1 MRYVIG
7 RPKRTIRRPGSR
19 WLAAI
24 CWTAFG
30 IGIAMSMSVLL
41 ATSAYRNAESSHT
54 GLDRFQGEKSGV
66 TSSNK
71 ASADGFGQAPL
82 PSSSEKPTTAA
93 GSKETYITVYLT
105 KEQRTER
112 VTLETYVRGVVAGE
126 MPADFSLEALKA
138 QAIAARTYI
147 VRRLELN
154 DRSGMPATGAA
165 SRADVTDTIDHQI
178 YISLDKL
185 KELWPQDEQES
196 RMAKLNKAVSDTR
209 GEVITYEGE
218 PIQAVFF
225 STSNGYTENSEQYF
239 QEELPYLRSV
249 ASPWDKQLSPRYQE
263 TVKLRLS
270 DFYARLGL
278 AGKKKPVIRVLDKTA
293 GNRIADIRIDGKTY
307 TGREVREKLGLASS
321 EFTWKLDG
329 DEIEITTFGYGH
341 GVGMSQWGANG
352 MAEEGKS
359 AEQIVTYYYTGT
371 KVEQASKLAAK
382 FH

>member
-7 RPKRTIRRPGSR
+7 RPKRAIGRPVSR
-19 WLAAI
+19 WLPAV

-30 IGIAMSMSVLL
+30 IGIVMSIAVLL
-41 ATSAYRNAESSHT
+41 ATSAYRNAESGSS
-54 GLDRFQGEKSGV
+54 GSDRFQEESSGV

-71 ASADGFGQAPL
+71 ASAGGFGQAPL
-82 PSSSEKPTTAA
+82 PSSNGKPGAA
-93 GSKETYITVYLT
+93 TEGKQTYITVYLT

-112 VTLETYVRGVVAGE
+112 IALETYVRGVVAGE
-126 MPADFSLEALKA
+126 MPADFELEALKA

-147 VRRLELN
+147 VRRLEL
-154 DRSGMPATGAA
+154 DDHSGMPATGAG

-178 YISLDKL
+178 YVSLDKL
-185 KELWPQDEQES
+185 KELWPKDEQES
-196 RMAKLNKAVSDTR
+196 RMAKLNEAVSETR

-249 ASPWDKQLSPRYQE
+249 ASPWDKQISPRYQD
-263 TVKLRLS
+263 TVKLQLS

-278 AGKKKPVIRVLDKTA
+278 AGKKKPVIRILDKTE

-329 DEIEITTFGYGH
+329 DEIDITTFGYGH

-382 FH
+382 FR

>member
-7 RPKRTIRRPGSR
+7 RPNRAIKRPGSR
-19 WLAAI
+19 WLTVV
-24 CWTAFG
+24 CWAAFG
-30 IGIAMSMSVLL
+30 LGIVMSISVML
-41 ATSAYRNAESSHT
+41 AASAYRNARSDDSY
-54 GLDRFQGEKSGV
+54 RFQGESGGV
-66 TSSNK
+66 TSNNK

-82 PSSSEKPTTAA
+82 PSPSDKPEAT
-93 GSKETYITVYLT
+93 GSKEKETYITVYLT

-126 MPADFSLEALKA
+126 MPADFELEALKA

-147 VRRLELN
+147 VRRLEL
-154 DRSGMPATGAA
+154 DDHSGMPATAAA
-165 SRADVTDTIDHQI
+165 SQANVTDTVDHQI

-185 KELWPQDEQES
+185 KGLWPKDEQQEKL
-196 RMAKLNKAVSDTR
+196 AKLNKAVSETR
-209 GEVITYEGE
+209 GEIITYGGE

-249 ASPWDKQLSPRYQE
+249 ASPWDKLISPRYRE
-263 TVKLRLS
+263 TVKLKLS
-270 DFYARLGL
+270 DFYTRLGL
-278 AGKKKPVIRVLDKTA
+278 GAKKKPVIRVLDKTA
-293 GNRIADIRIDGKTY
+293 GNRIADMVIDGKTY

-321 EFTWKLDG
+321 QFLWKLDG
-329 DEIEITTFGYGH
+329 DSIVITTFGYGH

-352 MAEEGKS
+352 MAEEGKR

-371 KVEQASKLAAK
+371 KVEQASKLAYK
-382 FH
+382 LQ